1 MLYLA
6 DGYLYLCSTAFQFF
20 KMYFFLVNR
29 DTFKL
34 NYCEVSK
41 FEADL
46 NVFFELFTSFSFY

>member
-1 MLYLA
+1 MVIYTYVQLHFIFLK
-6 DGYLYLCSTAFQFF
+6 CI
-20 KMYFFLVNR
+20 FLVNR